1 MQQEDPDV
9 VEGDDGEEDIG
20 GVDPVGED
28 LLKKYYMVSV
38 VCVIVACESL

>member
-1 MQQEDPDV
+1 M
-9 VEGDDGEEDIG
+9 VEGDDGEEDIR

-38 VCVIVACESL
+38 VYVIVARKSPCEISLYP